1 LPNTLDLLNARN
13 VMREVMKSREPPV
26 TVVLLVLPLLLG
38 HLVWTLVIHAQLDL
52 LLNTLDLLN
61 VKSAMQEVTNS
72 TEPLVTIVP
81 LVLPLL
87 QELQA

>member
-1 LPNTLDLLNARN
+1 
-13 VMREVMKSREPPV
+13 MKSIEHPV
-26 TVVLLVLPLLLG
+26 TVVLLVLPLSLG
-38 HLVWTLVIHAQLDL
+38 HLVWTLVIHAQLDQ

-61 VKSAMQEVTNS
+61 ARDVMQEVTNS